1 MGVEIERKFLV
12 QADWKQQA
20 LDAGSKIVD
29 VFKIRQGY
37 LSVTPTV
44 TTRVRV
50 NDTHKYAVITIKGK
64 RNGISCPEYEYIIPY
79 NDGVE
84 LIAMCSS
91 ILEKIRHE
99 VVDAL
104 NQLWEVDVFTAGV
117 NTGLQ
122 MAEIELE
129 SAEQLVRLPFWVTVD
144 VSEDVRYTN
153 AKLVSDIAPHQ

>member
-1 MGVEIERKFLV
+1 
-12 QADWKQQA
+12 
-20 LDAGSKIVD
+20 
-29 VFKIRQGY
+29 
-37 LSVTPTV
+37 
-44 TTRVRV
+44 
-50 NDTHKYAVITIKGK
+50 
-64 RNGISCPEYEYIIPY
+64 
-79 NDGVE
+79 
-84 LIAMCSS
+84 MCSS
-91 ILEKIRHE
+91 TLEKIRHK
-99 VVDAL
+99 VVDAF